1 LKQYR
6 WLIIGIICCLVFAI
20 VGYFWATGL
29 IDSVF
34 NYRSPLRYTPPT
46 TGAPLGTS
54 LTNRV
59 VIVLI
64 DALRYDTSVNSSVMP
79 FLNAL
84 RENAASAMM
93 HSKPPSY
100 SEPGYTTILTG
111 AWPDI
116 NDGPAVN
123 LEYPE
128 IPNFTQ
134 DDIFSAAHRIG
145 LRTAISGYYW
155 FEKLVPQV
163 AVDGSFY
170 TPGEDA
176 AADKNVIVAALAM
189 LASDYQLVLIH
200 IDQVDYAG
208 HHLGGPFDRR
218 WNVAAKQ
225 ADDYLGQIVSTLDLA
240 RDTVIVL
247 SDHGQIDRGG
257 HGGPE
262 PITLL
267 EPFIMAG
274 AGVRPGMSF
283 PDISQVDV
291 APTIAAL
298 LGTNYPASAE
308 GRVRT
313 EMLNLTPAYE
323 SKIQSAEI
331 EQKKLLF
338 NTYTTAISS
347 QPSQPP
353 DPLSPFSYVVGID
366 RARANRLARE
376 RVWRNITS
384 IALAVLCA
392 YGLIITWKRKMLWL
406 ALGAVI
412 HISIFNFRYAILD
425 RHTYSLSSVEGQTWL
440 ITYTAITA
448 SIALIIGWLIT
459 MLRLSAF
466 QTGPRKAAE
475 TSLGFVFCTVYML
488 ALPILVNFAI
498 NGVLVSWTLPEFY
511 TSYIALLSLLQ
522 WIFVSA
528 VGLLLTG
535 IASLISNYVPHP
547 ARVERKTRRKYD
559 K

>member
-1 LKQYR
+1 LIQYR
-6 WLIIGIICCLVFAI
+6 WLIIVIICCLVFAI

-34 NYRSPLRYTPPT
+34 SYRSPLQYTPPT
-46 TGAPLGTS
+46 TGEPLGAP

-64 DALRYDTSVNSSVMP
+64 DALRYDTSINSNVMP
-79 FLNAL
+79 FLNTL
-84 RENAASAMM
+84 RKNAASARM

-100 SEPGYTTILTG
+100 SEPGYTTLLTG

-123 LEYPE
+123 LDYPE
-128 IPNFTQ
+128 IPMFTQ

-145 LRTAISGYYW
+145 LHTAISGYYW
-155 FEKLVPQV
+155 FEKLVPQN
-163 AVDGSFY
+163 AVDESFY

-176 AADKNVIVAALAM
+176 AADKVVIAAANKM
-189 LASDYQLVLIH
+189 LAGDFQLFLIH

-208 HHLGGPFDRR
+208 HHQGGPFDQR

-225 ADDYLGQIVSTLDLA
+225 ADDYLSQIVSALDLA
-240 RDTVIVL
+240 RDTVIVV

-267 EPFIMAG
+267 EPFVMAG
-274 AGVRPGMSF
+274 AGVRPGKSF

-298 LGTNYPASAE
+298 LGTNFPASAE

-313 EMLNLTPAYE
+313 EMLNLTREYE
-323 SKIQSAEI
+323 SIIQIAEV
-331 EQKKLLF
+331 EQKKLLYDA
-338 NTYTTAISS
+338 YTSAINS
-347 QPSQPP
+347 QPSTQP
-353 DPLSPFSYVVGID
+353 DPSSPFSYVIGMD
-366 RARANRLARE
+366 SARANRLAGE
-376 RVWRNITS
+376 RVWRNITA
-384 IALAVLCA
+384 IILAFLCA
-392 YGLIITWKRKMLWL
+392 YGLIIIWKRKMLWL
-406 ALGAVI
+406 ALGGVI
-412 HISIFNFRYAILD
+412 YIFIFNFRYALID
-425 RHTYSLSSVEGQTWL
+425 GHTYSLSSVEGQTWL
-440 ITYTAITA
+440 LTYTAITA
-448 SIALIIGWLIT
+448 TIALVIAWLVV
-459 MLRLSAF
+459 MPRLHAF
-466 QTGPRKAAE
+466 QAGQRKAAE
-475 TSLGFVFCTVYML
+475 TSLGLVFSTLFLL
-488 ALPILVNFAI
+488 ALPILVNFAL
-498 NGVLVSWTLPEFY
+498 NGTLVSWTLPEFY

-535 IASLISNYVPHP
+535 TASLVSNYVPHST
-547 ARVERKTRRKYD
+547 RMYEKTRRKYD